1 LSLTDGSGW
10 ATDGGNIR
18 PQVCHQRWQE
28 TAEPDHLDF
37 TRSVLYKG
45 QSFQLA
51 ETDEFHRW
59 LGSLADR
66 RAMARIVDRLK
77 RASNGNFGDV
87 KPVGSGVSEM
97 RIDYGPGYRVYFFR
111 RGKEL
116 VILLCGGDKRTQDA
130 DIAKAKRLKGEIER
144 SGGNKTI

>member
-1 LSLTDGSGW
+1 MTKRVEDQ
-10 ATDGGNIR
+10 R
-18 PQVCHQRWQE
+18 P
-28 TAEPDHLDF
+28 
-37 TRSVLYKG
+37 VLYRG
-45 QSFQLA
+45 QAFQLT

-66 RAMARIVDRLK
+66 RAATRIVDRLK

-87 KPVGSGVSEM
+87 KPADSGVSEM

-116 VILLCGGDKRTQDA
+116 VILLCGGDKKTQSA
-130 DIAKAKRLKGEIER
+130 DIALAKRPKDEIER
-144 SGGNKTI
+144 SGKDEAL